1 MIADEL
7 LEDTTPEGVVP
18 LGQLYTVEQVA
29 TYLQLN
35 TMTVM
40 RYAKSGALGSI
51 KFGRAVRF
59 SKQQLEDFVNSFTRV
74 GA

>member
-1 MIADEL
+1 MIDDEL
-7 LEDTTPEGVVP
+7 LEDSTPEGVVP

-40 RYAKSGALGSI
+40 RYAKSGVLGSI

-59 SKQQLEDFVNSFTRV
+59 SKQQVEDFVSSFTRV